1 MKGSSLGVRVR
12 VMAAFAIAFLSG
24 AIVIFAVAALAG
36 TRIAAMPL
44 DWRIAAA
51 AVSLLALALVDVVS
65 LRRKTYCL
73 LGMRRQARQTLA
85 HRHRVETV
93 AVVWGFDTGLAV
105 TTFRVGAVTWGAL
118 VLTLLGFTSW
128 WSGVVYGVA
137 FTLPLLV
144 FLTTEQ
150 SGERLVGLLQRRP
163 VVQTASAVLLV
174 TAGVLLVV

>member
-1 MKGSSLGVRVR
+1 VKGSSLGMRVR
-12 VMAAFAIAFLSG
+12 VMAAFSIAFLSG

-51 AVSLLALALVDVVS
+51 AVSLLALAVVDVVS

-73 LGMRRQARQTLA
+73 LGMRRQARQALA

-93 AVVWGFDTGLAV
+93 AAVWGFDTGLAV

-118 VLTLLGFTSW
+118 VLTVLGFTSW

-150 SGERLVGLLQRRP
+150 SGERLVGLLQRRS

-174 TAGVLLVV
+174 TAGVLLAV

>member
-1 MKGSSLGVRVR
+1 MKGSPLGVRVR

-24 AIVIFAVAALAG
+24 AIVIFSLAALAG

-51 AVSLLALALVDVVS
+51 TVSLLALALVDVLS

-85 HRHRVETV
+85 HRRRVETV
-93 AVVWGFDTGLAV
+93 AAVWGFDTGLAV

-118 VLTLLGFTSW
+118 VLTVLGFTSW
-128 WSGVVYGVA
+128 WSGVVYAIA

-144 FLTTEQ
+144 FLLTEQ
-150 SGERLVGLLQRRP
+150 SAERLVGLLQRRP
-163 VVQTASAVLLV
+163 AVQTASAALLA
-174 TAGVLLVV
+174 TSGILIAL

>member
-1 MKGSSLGVRVR
+1 MKGSLLGMRVR

-24 AIVIFAVAALAG
+24 AVVIFAIAALAG

-51 AVSLLALALVDVVS
+51 AVCLLALALVDVVS

-93 AVVWGFDTGLAV
+93 AAVWGFDTGLAV

-118 VLTLLGFTSW
+118 VLTVLGFTSW

-163 VVQTASAVLLV
+163 VVQTASAILLV
-174 TAGVLLVV
+174 TAGVLLVI